1 MIPQGHKLF
10 IMDYYRRQNFGQFYG
25 GQFRPYWLPYNQ
37 PGQPQVLVVQVPFP
51 VRMDNDC
58 VDPDQPTVSQK
69 SKSRAQRN
77 RDFTRRQTFIE
88 KKSVCAIMP
97 FYELEGQ
104 NLTNEIQ
111 DSMDGLQDVKLTSKL
126 RKATQ
131 TIKDLEFENKSLM
144 SLNDKLGVMVNK
156 EKQRSEELSTQL
168 VAAKQDK
175 AASINTMD
183 TQERRDTQKLI
194 LSLKE
199 DLKNYKE
206 KHSDAEKRL
215 SAELEKV
222 QSLEQ
227 KLRQQELDNSKSY
240 KQDYFDAEVRWSAE
254 LEKVQALHQKVRKQ
268 AMMLDEL
275 RRYKQ
280 DYYDAEVRWSDEFD
294 KVQSLRQKVR
304 QQAMMLDNMKKS
316 APMQVVGST
325 CPYDYSG
332 CNGPVTRN
340 ISDAKAVGNQ
350 ETPVL
355 SSVFPVNSSKQKP
368 RHKSRKKQ
376 SKTDTK

>member
-1 MIPQGHKLF
+1 MGDSNLVNLTVNNLGH
-10 IMDYYRRQNFGQFYG
+10 I
-25 GQFRPYWLPYNQ
+25 YWFPNNQ
-37 PGQPQVLVVQVPFP
+37 PDLPPVLVVQVPLP
-51 VRMDNDC
+51 VRMENNCFDSDTK
-58 VDPDQPTVSQK
+58 PTLIHI
-69 SKSRAQRN
+69 SKSRAQKN
-77 RDFTRRQTFIE
+77 RDFKRRQTFLE

-104 NLTNEIQ
+104 DLTNEIQ
-111 DSMDGLQDVKLTSKL
+111 DSMDGLQEVKVTSKL
-126 RKATQ
+126 RKATE

-156 EKQRSEELSTQL
+156 EKQRSQELSTQL

-194 LSLKE
+194 LTLKE
-199 DLKNYKE
+199 DLKSYKE

-215 SAELEKV
+215 SAELEKE

-254 LEKVQALHQKVRKQ
+254 LEKVQALHKKVRKQ

-275 RRYKQ
+275 MRYKQ
-280 DYYDAEVRWSDEFD
+280 DYYDAEVRWSDEFE
-294 KVQSLRQKVR
+294 KVQSLQQKVQ
-304 QQAMMLDNMKKS
+304 QQAMMLDNTKKPAS
-316 APMQVVGST
+316 MQAVGST
-325 CPYDYSG
+325 CPYGYSG

-340 ISDAKAVGNQ
+340 ISDTKAVGNQ

-355 SSVFPVNSSKQKP
+355 SSVFPVNSSKRKP
-368 RHKSRKKQ
+368 RRKSRKKQ